1 MALVLAVF
9 RRPVA
14 WASAVLLAL
23 FAGAMTLSFGI
34 KAPDAELRSRFIEFF
49 SICSN
54 FITKRPGHDDSGN
67 LVANPT
73 LRETNSGTPVAS
85 VTIANNEFF
94 SDAEGE
100 RQQITTFVDV
110 TVWGKS
116 AENFASL
123 AKKGQEVIIEGQLRR
138 NDWETEDGQKHS
150 KHFWKA
156 ENWQFTQYG
165 RQEDMTEVTPEKET
179 KKAAPKKAA

>member
-1 MALVLAVF
+1 MNIN
-9 RRPVA
+9 R
-14 WASAVLLAL
+14 
-23 FAGAMTLSFGI
+23 I
-34 KAPDAELRSRFIEFF
+34 I
-49 SICSN
+49 I
-54 FITKRPGHDDSGN
+54 SGN

-73 LRETNSGTPVAS
+73 LRETNSATPVAS
-85 VTIANNEFF
+85 ATIANNEFF
-94 SDAEGE
+94 NDGEGE

-150 KHFWKA
+150 KHFLKA
-156 ENWQFTQYG
+156 ENWQFTQYR
-165 RQEDMTEVTPEKET
+165 RQEENVDSS
-179 KKAAPKKAA
+179 AAIRSVYGQWFPWLVLLDPNWARASVARIFPADDESKSL

>member
-1 MALVLAVF
+1 MNIN
-9 RRPVA
+9 R
-14 WASAVLLAL
+14 
-23 FAGAMTLSFGI
+23 I
-34 KAPDAELRSRFIEFF
+34 I
-49 SICSN
+49 I
-54 FITKRPGHDDSGN
+54 SGN

-73 LRETNSGTPVAS
+73 LRETNARTPVAS
-85 VTIANNEFF
+85 ATIANNEFF
-94 SDAEGE
+94 NDGEGE

-150 KHFWKA
+150 KHFLKA
-156 ENWQFTQYG
+156 ENWQFTQYR
-165 RQEDMTEVTPEKET
+165 RQEESTEVTPEKKIKET